1 MPSGAVYVTSKYGQQ
16 YQCTFPDHSSEEKRK
31 EEEEKIAMETG
42 IVEML
47 RPMSDKPCLF
57 KVDSIEVVSLKKIFI
72 AM

>member
-1 MPSGAVYVTSKYGQQ
+1 MPAGAVYVTSKYGQQ

-47 RPMSDKPCLF
+47 RPMGDKPCLF
-57 KVDSIEVVSLKKIFI
+57 KVFDHLK
-72 AM
+72 AV